1 MALVLAVRSTAKEG
15 EDDRFAAL
23 LAQLA
28 EASRQEP
35 GCRFYQGC
43 RDPEN
48 PRAFLIFEIYD
59 DQAAFE
65 AHGASEHFQK
75 IAVGEAFPLLESRE
89 RAFYETLD

>member
-1 MALVLAVRSTAKEG
+1 MALVLAVRSIAKEG
-15 EDDRFAAL
+15 EGDRVAAL
-23 LAQLA
+23 FSQLA

-35 GCRFYQGC
+35 GCRFYQPC

-75 IAVGEAFPLLESRE
+75 IGAGEAFPLLESRE
-89 RAFYETLD
+89 RVFYETLD